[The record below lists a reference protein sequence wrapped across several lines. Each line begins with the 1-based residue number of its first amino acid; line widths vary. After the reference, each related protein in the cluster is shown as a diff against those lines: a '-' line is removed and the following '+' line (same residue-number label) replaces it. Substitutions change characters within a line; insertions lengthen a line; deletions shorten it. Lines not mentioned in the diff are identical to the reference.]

1 MDRPTRLPSIY
12 PYGERTMNYL
22 EIARSIIR
30 NTEDE
35 NLNTTTEILLYAL
48 AAAAVAQAEA
58 HERLANAYQEIT
70 DSVTAQ
76 AAMDTN
82 VKIWGGR

>member
-1 MDRPTRLPSIY
+1 
-12 PYGERTMNYL
+12 MNYL